1 VKRKESENKNVKR
14 SEDMARNSNP
24 RTQSVKD
31 AMLAEIIVTELS
43 KFSTSH
49 EAIMESTEKILSRYN
64 EIGLLIER
72 MNERDQAIVRSIK
85 DLQLSSEQYQYLT
98 KLSIPIARK
107 LKEIDEHGIR
117 IEPGALDKITSAV
130 EQGNNPLL
138 KQIKWVSYGLLT
150 GFVILLLILLF

>member
-1 VKRKESENKNVKR
+1 MV
-14 SEDMARNSNP
+14 RNSNP

-72 MNERDQAIVRSIK
+72 MNQRDQAIAGSIK
-85 DLQLSSEQYQYLT
+85 DLQFSAEQYRHMTERSL
-98 KLSIPIARK
+98 PIIRK
-107 LKEIDEHGIR
+107 LKEIDEHGIH
-117 IEPGALDKITSAV
+117 IEPGALDKITRAV
-130 EQGNNPLL
+130 EQGNKPLIT
-138 KQIKWVSYGLLT
+138 QIKWGSYGLLT